1 MNLETTGQ
9 HGLACV
15 AATGDCR
22 GEVVEDSPLPS
33 PDLETELS
41 IRGLVSHRRQKLSLR
56 EASTSH
62 RRLTIY
68 LDHQAGLRPKPC
80 GLPPYAD
87 ALTGGDI
94 RRQAASRRSARAT
107 RREASTERC
116 LDVTRCHGRQLSV
129 IVQPVTRQVPNRGT
143 STPATRDTR
152 QHSCPTASSIVPAT
166 IQLKARLVPF
176 VS

>member
-15 AATGDCR
+15 AATGGCR

-41 IRGLVSHRRQKLSLR
+41 IRGLVSHRRQKFSLR

-80 GLPPYAD
+80 GLPPM
-87 ALTGGDI
+87 
-94 RRQAASRRSARAT
+94 
-107 RREASTERC
+107 
-116 LDVTRCHGRQLSV
+116 VTRG
-129 IVQPVTRQVPNRGT
+129 PVAISEGKRRVVVVLAQRGEKH
-143 STPATRDTR
+143 PPRD
-152 QHSCPTASSIVPAT
+152 A
-166 IQLKARLVPF
+166 
-176 VS
+176 